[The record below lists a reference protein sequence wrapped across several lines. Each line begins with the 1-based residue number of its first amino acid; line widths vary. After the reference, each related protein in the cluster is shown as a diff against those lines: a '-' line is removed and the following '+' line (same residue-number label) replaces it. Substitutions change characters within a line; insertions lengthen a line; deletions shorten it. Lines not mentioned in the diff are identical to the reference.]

1 MKKLILTLLLLIPSL
16 SFSHSGGT
24 NQGGC
29 HMNYATGDYHCHQ
42 PKQTNP
48 YQTYYCI
55 NYSLQQYGPY
65 KTYWTC
71 QNAING
77 AGLIGAYCSVCY

>member
-1 MKKLILTLLLLIPSL
+1 MKTLLTLLLLIPSL

>member
-1 MKKLILTLLLLIPSL
+1 MKHFLILLLLIPSL
-16 SFSHSGGT
+16 SLSHSGGT

-29 HMNYATGDYHCHQ
+29 HMDYYTGDYHCHQ